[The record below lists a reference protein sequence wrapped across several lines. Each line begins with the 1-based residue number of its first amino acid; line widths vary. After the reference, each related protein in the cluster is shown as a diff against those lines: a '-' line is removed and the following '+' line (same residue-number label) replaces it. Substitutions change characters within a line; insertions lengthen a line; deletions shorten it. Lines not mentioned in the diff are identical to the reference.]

1 MEEAEKLLERPQGEE
16 GLEKALLPGVIQVS
30 EHGGLASADPRAVEL
45 LAWQAGGDLELAWR
59 RLEPRLA
66 AAGMHLPGAGDSA
79 NGGAVRVQ
87 LEPAAEHGGRRL
99 RFLLYRPPPGGTGA
113 ILLVHD
119 MGIGEALEA
128 DLRLAAL
135 MRSLSQIA
143 PSVAHDLR
151 APINAMVLNLEVL
164 KETLAAGRAAD
175 GPARDRQARYVQVL
189 RDELDRLYRSLENFL
204 AHVYRRSQRT
214 EVLDLRE
221 VVADLAAVLVA
232 PARKQQSQVVATAP
246 EERVPVEGDRFL
258 LRQAL
263 LHLGV
268 AALAGVPRNGRLEL
282 RLERGPH
289 SARLRIGGA
298 GESDGA
304 AQGGGPGHPATSA
317 DRSGEWGEEG
327 GRGETDGFGLRF
339 SSGGTLAQLAVAR
352 AIVESQSG
360 TARSA
365 GRASAAEP
373 AGPPGGF
380 EIVLP
385 LVQVEESR

>member
-1 MEEAEKLLERPQGEE
+1 MEEADLRLERPQGEE
-16 GLEKALLPGVIQVS
+16 GLERALLPGVIQVW

-45 LAWQAGGDLELAWR
+45 LAWQPGGDLELAWR
-59 RLEPRLA
+59 QLQPRLE
-66 AAGMHLPGAGDSA
+66 AAGMRLPGAGGSA
-79 NGGAVRVQ
+79 NGGALRVQ
-87 LEPAAEHGGRRL
+87 LEPAAEQGGRRL
-99 RFLLYRPPPGGTGA
+99 RFFLHRPPPGGTSA
-113 ILLVHD
+113 TLLVHD

-135 MRSLSQIA
+135 MRSLAQIA

-164 KETLAAGRAAD
+164 KESLAAGRAVED
-175 GPARDRQARYVQVL
+175 PARERQARYVKVL
-189 RDELDRLYRSLENFL
+189 RDELDRLYHSLENFL
-204 AHVYRRSQRT
+204 AHIYRRSQRT

-246 EERVPVEGDRFL
+246 DERVPVEGDRFL

-268 AALAGVPRNGRLEL
+268 AALAGVPRDGRLEL

-289 SARLRIGGA
+289 SARLRIGG
-298 GESDGA
+298 GVKSDGA
-304 AQGGGPGHPATSA
+304 AEGGSGDDAASA
-317 DRSGEWGEEG
+317 DRWGGWGGEGERE
-327 GRGETDGFGLRF
+327 GFGLHF
-339 SSGGTLAQLAVAR
+339 SPGGTLAQLAVAR

-360 TARSA
+360 KARSA
-365 GRASAAEP
+365 GPASAAEP
-373 AGPPGGF
+373 IGPSGGF